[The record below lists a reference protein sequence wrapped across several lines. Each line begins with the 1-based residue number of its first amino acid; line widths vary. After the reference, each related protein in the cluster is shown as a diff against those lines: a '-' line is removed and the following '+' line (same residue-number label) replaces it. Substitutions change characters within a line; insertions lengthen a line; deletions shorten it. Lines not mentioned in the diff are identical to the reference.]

1 MDFHLHF
8 SLIWLVFTHGGT
20 SPERERLSETFA
32 QAGGGARMRFGE
44 RVGQSFELALGECGG
59 AEYLM
64 ERATQPLAP
73 IDYPQPRHAGV
84 QRHGCCDTA

>member
-1 MDFHLHF
+1 MDFNLHS

-20 SPERERLSETFA
+20 SPERERLRETFA
-32 QAGGGARMRFGE
+32 QAG
-44 RVGQSFELALGECGG
+44 GG

-84 QRHGCCDTA
+84 QRHGLTNWWEPIKMGFRIPVRVEFI